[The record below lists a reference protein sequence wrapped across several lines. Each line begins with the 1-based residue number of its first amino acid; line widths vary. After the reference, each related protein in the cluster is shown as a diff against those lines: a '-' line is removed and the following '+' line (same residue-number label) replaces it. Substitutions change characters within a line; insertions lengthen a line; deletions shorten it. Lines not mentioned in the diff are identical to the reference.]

1 MYSIEKD
8 EIRRK
13 IIVQATGIFK
23 IVGMLAQRIYIS
35 DTVEKT
41 APAIVLQKFDSP
53 NLSPLARSDRLV
65 VEYTADRAGRGWA
78 SQIFVRR
85 WPVLSVSVSLLSLH
99 DMYVFFGL
107 AR

>member
-41 APAIVLQKFDSP
+41 APAIVLQQIW
-53 NLSPLARSDRLV
+53 LTQPLP
-65 VEYTADRAGRGWA
+65 AG
-78 SQIFVRR
+78 
-85 WPVLSVSVSLLSLH
+85 SVQQA
-99 DMYVFFGL
+99 GKW
-107 AR
+107 

>member
-41 APAIVLQKFDSP
+41 APAIVLQ
-53 NLSPLARSDRLV
+53 
-65 VEYTADRAGRGWA
+65 
-78 SQIFVRR
+78 QI
-85 WPVLSVSVSLLSLH
+85 
-99 DMYVFFGL
+99 
-107 AR
+107 